1 MQYCHTA
8 SQICLMRGGVRG
20 ENSRATLING
30 SKALSLILGDN
41 DVRTRLTD
49 V

>member
-20 ENSRATLING
+20 ENSRGTVTNW
-30 SKALSLILGDN
+30 SKALSQILADN